1 MAIRFRDNDMRIEE
15 QFQKDLPEMYADQ
28 DALTQILINCLDNS
42 RKFSEKG
49 SKVVVKVEV
58 QGSNMYFGIQDFGNG
73 IPKKD
78 LDKVFSRFYRVE
90 DKDEERKEGSGLG
103 LSIVKEFIKL
113 HGGTIT
119 VESEPN
125 KGTTLHILLPLKSPD
140 EPEMV
145 NNEQE
150 KNTDN

>member
-1 MAIRFRDNDMRIEE
+1 
-15 QFQKDLPEMYADQ
+15 
-28 DALTQILINCLDNS
+28 
-42 RKFSEKG
+42 
-49 SKVVVKVEV
+49 
-58 QGSNMYFGIQDFGNG
+58 MYFGIQDFGNG

-78 LDKVFSRFYRVE
+78 LDKVVARFYRVE

-125 KGTTLHILLPLKSPD
+125 KGTTFHILLPLKSPD
-140 EPEMV
+140 ELEMV